1 MENLVLIDGNSLIN
15 RAFYAMPLL
24 STKSGEYTNAV
35 YGFMN
40 MFFKMLGDVK
50 PTHVAVA
57 FDVHA
62 PTFRHEK
69 FKEYKGTRK
78 PMPDELRPQVKLLK
92 SLLKLMGVCT
102 IEKAGLEADDLIGT
116 IAKSTSIKTHIF
128 TGDKDSFQLV
138 DESTEVCFTRR
149 GITDTEVFN
158 HKNFNEKTG
167 ILPKQ
172 IIDLKALMGDQSD
185 NIPGVTGIGEKT
197 ALSLIQTYGD
207 VISLYDRIDEL
218 KGKLKEKLLDGKES
232 AFLSRELATINT
244 ACDVDFHIEDMRF
257 SLPLSAEVKKEFIRL
272 EFKSLYMRAELFDP
286 PTADYYDSI
295 ADNAPRAVKIT
306 VTDLS
311 DEKVKTALSDAN
323 ALSIIVGQ
331 KSVNVSDGETEYIFP
346 IKETLFDDGFDFLP
360 VMRYFSAYFCGNK
373 PLIVYDK
380 KQLKHM
386 LKADCEIELTA
397 PCEDLSII
405 KYLADFS
412 GKNDSL
418 NDAILIYDK
427 DETAPAYSQ
436 YAIYKE
442 LKEKLAEENMQDLY
456 ENVELPLSDVL
467 FSMEEAGFKIDY
479 AALDGT
485 GKKFKAF
492 LSETENSIR
501 ELTGVSSL
509 NINSPK
515 KLGEVLFDKLK
526 IGKGKKTKSG
536 YSTTAEVLESLEN
549 AHPVVPLIL
558 KYRQI
563 QKLYSTYIEGF
574 KPLIDRKTGLIKT
587 SFNQTVT
594 TTGRL
599 SSKEPNLQNIPVRDD
614 EGKELRK
621 FFVPRDT
628 DRILVGAD
636 YSQIE
641 LRLLAAFSGCPALI
655 DAFNRGEDVHA
666 ETAAKV
672 FGVPIENVTPEMR
685 RSAKAVNFGIIY
697 GISEYGLSK
706 NIKTSPAK
714 AKAYIE
720 AYFREY
726 PEVKQYM
733 ESNVNFTKEHGYA
746 VTMLGRRRYIK
757 EIYSTNY
764 NLRQFGER
772 AAMNMPLQGS
782 AADIIKLAMLNV
794 FNRLKKE
801 GLKSQLILQIHDE
814 LIIDAYKSEREEV
827 EKILVEE
834 MSGAA
839 KLSVPLTVSL
849 GSGETWFDAK

>member
-1 MENLVLIDGNSLIN
+1 MEKLVLIDGNSLIN
-15 RAFYAMPLL
+15 RAFYAMPMLA
-24 STKSGEYTNAV
+24 TKDGEYTNAV

-50 PTHVAVA
+50 PTHAAVA

-62 PTFRHEK
+62 PTFRHGM
-69 FKEYKGTRK
+69 FKAYKGTRK
-78 PMPDELRPQVKLLK
+78 PMPEELRTQVPLLK
-92 SLLKLMGVCT
+92 SVLKLMGVYT
-102 IEKAGLEADDLIGT
+102 VEKAGLEADDLIGT
-116 IAKSTSIKTHIF
+116 IAKSTAMKTYII
-128 TGDKDSFQLV
+128 TGDKDALQLV
-138 DESTEVCFTRR
+138 DESTDVCFTRR
-149 GITDTEVFN
+149 GTTDTEVYTVE
-158 HKNFNEKTG
+158 NFLEKTG
-167 ILPKQ
+167 IKPEQ
-172 IIDLKALMGDQSD
+172 IIDLKALMGDTSD
-185 NIPGVTGIGEKT
+185 NIPGVEGVGEKT
-197 ALSLIQTYGD
+197 ALTLVQTYGNVD
-207 VISLYDRIDEL
+207 NLYARVDEL
-218 KGKLKEKLLDGKES
+218 KGKLKEKIVDGKDS
-232 AFLSRELATINT
+232 AYLSRELATINT
-244 ACDVDFHIEDMRF
+244 ACDVQFNIDDMRF
-257 SLPLSAEVKKEFIRL
+257 ALPLPAEVKREFIRL
-272 EFKSLYMRAELFDP
+272 EFKSLYLRSELFDP
-286 PTADYYDSI
+286 PTSDYY
-295 ADNAPRAVKIT
+295 AALNDNAVKTEKIT
-306 VTDLS
+306 VTDLA
-311 DEKVKTALSDAN
+311 DEKVKAALDA
-323 ALSIIVGQ
+323 AEMLSITVAARV
-331 KSVNVSDGETEYIFP
+331 VNASDGKAEYIFP
-346 IKETLFDDGFDFLP
+346 IKETLFDEGFDLLP
-360 VMRYFSAYFCGNK
+360 VLRYFSDYFCGNK
-373 PLIVYDK
+373 TLIVYDK

-386 LKADCEIELTA
+386 LKEICGTSITA

-412 GKNDSL
+412 GKKETL
-418 NDAILIYDK
+418 TDAMLIYDK
-427 DETAPAYSQ
+427 DETTPAFSQ
-436 YAIYKE
+436 YAIYNE

-456 ENVELPLSDVL
+456 ENVELPLADVL
-467 FSMEEAGFKIDY
+467 FQMEEAGFKVDY
-479 AALDGT
+479 AALDET

-492 LSETENSIR
+492 LSETENRIR
-501 ELTGVSSL
+501 ELARDPDL

-515 KLGEVLFDKLK
+515 QLGEVLFEKLK
-526 IGKGKKTKSG
+526 IGKSKKTKSG

-563 QKLYSTYIEGF
+563 QKLHSTYVEGF
-574 KPLIDRKTGLIKT
+574 KPLIDKKTGLIKT

-621 FFVPRDT
+621 FFVPRDA

-672 FGVPIENVTPEMR
+672 FGVALKDVTPEMR

-706 NIKTSPAK
+706 NIKTTPAK
-714 AKAYIE
+714 AKEYIS

-726 PEVKQYM
+726 PEVKKYM
-733 ESNVNFTKEHGYA
+733 DDNVSFTKDHGYA

-757 EIYSTNY
+757 EIYSSNY

-782 AADIIKLAMLNV
+782 AADVIKLAMINV

-814 LIIDAYKSEREEV
+814 LIIDAYKSEREAV
-827 EKILVEE
+827 ERILVEE

-839 KLSVPLTVSL
+839 KLAVPLTVSL